1 MWQACLLF
9 WLSVTRSMGRKKSS
23 SSGSRWR
30 KVVGALVFIVAVLIL
45 IALVTHSSFD
55 DGRIRGERGSN
66 LDPFEIPYRNQGGM
80 IGAYLSFALMVVA
93 GWLSFFLPFGLI
105 LVSLR
110 LFSSELAARM
120 RLSGLIAF
128 AISVL
133 GTTIYNVP
141 HLASTTLA
149 ADSGAIGG
157 YLMLKFT
164 DLLIKVLGTLGT
176 YVVCGGI
183 IVVLL
188 IAFTSVHRLL
198 SMQISWPGFGLVG
211 RATGAVSSWLKWL
224 FGFEWLAGGE
234 GRNTDGERAD
244 DDQQE
249 DSDAEPESE
258 ESTEAANPDAVEDP
272 GGTIDRK
279 AGRQKT
285 TFKRPPEKVQVES
298 IVYEYPTLD
307 LLSDPPAD
315 APTVTD
321 EELQTTARMLKET
334 LETFQVTVEGPITSH
349 PGPIITRFEF
359 KPGIGVKVNRIVGL
373 ADDLALALKA
383 KRIRIV
389 APIPGKAAVGVEIP
403 NRQPQSVY
411 LKEILSSAEYNDP
424 RIRLPLTLGKTI
436 NGKPFVTD
444 LARMPHLLIAG
455 ATGSGKSVCM
465 NTLITSLIYK
475 LHPLHVRFVFIDP
488 KMLELSV
495 YAKIPHMGRPVV
507 TSPKRAEQVLSD
519 IVVEMEKRYRK
530 LAEAGVRN
538 IEDFNKRQKKEEE
551 KLPYI
556 VVCVDELADLMMSAT
571 SSKVEMLIT
580 RLAQMARAV
589 GIHLVLAT
597 QRPSVD
603 VITGL
608 IKANFPARIAFQV
621 ASKVDSRTIIDA
633 NGAEKLLG
641 AGDMLFLSTGQ
652 PEPMRLHG
660 AYISSEET
668 DRLVEF
674 ISGQGL
680 EMLALNGV
688 SQAAGDST
696 EAEVD
701 LGDPL
706 FREACEVVVRH
717 KQGSVSLLQRRLGVG
732 YQRAARL
739 IDKLEQ
745 AGVVS
750 PFDGSKARDVIVDQ
764 AYIDVMFSGRPGQ
777 PVDKSK

>member
-1 MWQACLLF
+1 VAGLPPFLAQSDRFM
-9 WLSVTRSMGRKKSS
+9 SRKKSS

-30 KVVGALVFIVAVLIL
+30 KVVGGLVFIVAVLIL

-55 DGRIRGERGSN
+55 DGRIRGDRGGN

-80 IGAYLSFALMVVA
+80 IGAYLSFALMVVG
-93 GWLSFFLPFGLI
+93 GWLSLFLPFGLI

-110 LFSSELAARM
+110 LFSSELAVRM
-120 RLSGLIAF
+120 RLRGLIAF
-128 AISVL
+128 AIAVL

-141 HLASTTLA
+141 RLASTTLA
-149 ADSGAIGG
+149 ADSGTIGG

-176 YVVCGGI
+176 YVVCGGLI
-183 IVVLL
+183 LVLL
-188 IAFTSVHRLL
+188 FAFTSVHRLL
-198 SMQISWPGFGLVG
+198 STQISWPGFALIG
-211 RATGAVSSWLKWL
+211 RMVGAVKSWLKWIL
-224 FGFEWLAGGE
+224 QFEWLAGDE
-234 GRNTDGERAD
+234 DRDADEEEAAGRRPGDSVDGHDGEESVEEANVDAD
-244 DDQQE
+244 E
-249 DSDAEPESE
+249 EP
-258 ESTEAANPDAVEDP
+258 
-272 GGTIDRK
+272 GTTIGRRS
-279 AGRQKT
+279 GRQKT
-285 TFKRPPEKVQVES
+285 TIKRPPEKVQVES
-298 IVYEYPTLD
+298 IVYEYPTLG

-315 APTVTD
+315 TPTVTD

-359 KPGIGVKVNRIVGL
+359 KPGVGVKVNRIVGL

-383 KRIRIV
+383 KRIRII

-411 LKEILSSAEYNDP
+411 LKEILSSAEYGDP

-436 NGKPFVTD
+436 SGKPFVTD
-444 LARMPHLLIAG
+444 LAKMPHLLIAG

-475 LHPLHVRFVFIDP
+475 LHPLHIRFVFIDP

-556 VVCVDELADLMMSAT
+556 VVCVDELADLMMAAT
-571 SSKVEMLIT
+571 SSKVETLVT

-589 GIHLVLAT
+589 GIHLILAT

-641 AGDMLFLSTGQ
+641 AGDMLFLSTGH

-668 DRLVEF
+668 ERLVEF

-680 EMLALNGV
+680 EMMALNGV

-750 PFDGSKARDVIVDQ
+750 AFDGSKARDVIVDQ
-764 AYIDVMFSGRPGQ
+764 AYIDLMFSGRSGQ
-777 PVDKSK
+777 PADKSK

>member
-1 MWQACLLF
+1 MGKRKSQS
-9 WLSVTRSMGRKKSS
+9 LSN
-23 SSGSRWR
+23 RWR
-30 KVVGALVFIVAVLIL
+30 RLTGGLVFIAAVLIL
-45 IALVTHSSFD
+45 VALATHSSVD
-55 DGRIRGERGSN
+55 DARIKGELDRF
-66 LDPFEIPYRNQGGM
+66 LDPFEIQYRNQGGM
-80 IGAYLSFALMVVA
+80 LGAYLSYALMVVL
-93 GWLSFFLPFGLI
+93 GWLSFFIPLGLF
-105 LVSLR
+105 LLSLR
-110 LFSSELAARM
+110 LFSTEPAAYM
-120 RLSGLIAF
+120 RLTGLVSFLVA
-128 AISVL
+128 VL
-133 GTTIYNVP
+133 GTVVYNVS
-141 HLASTTLA
+141 HLSTPLLGME
-149 ADSGAIGG
+149 SGAIGG
-157 YLMLKFT
+157 YALVKLT
-164 DLLIKVLGTLGT
+164 AVCLKVLGTAGT
-176 YVVCGGI
+176 YVVCGGL

-188 IAFTSVHRLL
+188 LTFTSVHHLL
-198 SMQISWPGFGLVG
+198 RWGQSDSQPGWIRHLGISAWAAIKRFFSFDWLSG
-211 RATGAVSSWLKWL
+211 GAVT
-224 FGFEWLAGGE
+224 EDTE
-234 GRNTDGERAD
+234 GRN
-244 DDQQE
+244 E
-249 DSDAEPESE
+249 DEEHAESIPSDLDLPEDEMVESE
-258 ESTEAANPDAVEDP
+258 
-272 GGTIDRK
+272 
-279 AGRQKT
+279 AGELTDKSGEMHTGRRRT
-285 TFKRPPEKVQVES
+285 TLKRPAEKIHIES
-298 IVYEYPTLD
+298 MKYEYPGLD
-307 LLSDPPAD
+307 LLNDPPESSV
-315 APTVTD
+315 TVSD
-321 EELQTTARMLKET
+321 DELQMTARMLKET
-334 LETFQVTVEGPITSH
+334 LETFQISIEGAITSS

-359 KPGIGVKVNRIVGL
+359 KPGAGVKVNRIVSL

-403 NRQPQSVY
+403 NRHTQSVY
-411 LKEILSSAEYNDP
+411 LKELLSTEEYHDN
-424 RIRLPLTLGKTI
+424 RLRLPLALGKTI

-475 LHPLHVRFVFIDP
+475 LHPLHIRFVFIDP

-495 YAKIPHMGRPVV
+495 YANIPHLGRPVI
-507 TSPKRAEQVLSD
+507 TSPKRAEQVLAD
-519 IVVEMEKRYRK
+519 IVVEMEKRYRR
-530 LAEAGVRN
+530 LAEGGVRN
-538 IEDFNKRQKKEEE
+538 IEDYNRRQSKEEE

-556 VVCVDELADLMMSAT
+556 VVCVDELADLMMAAT
-571 SSKVEMLIT
+571 SSKVETLIT

-641 AGDMLFLSTGQ
+641 SGDMLFLSTGH
-652 PEPMRLHG
+652 PEPTRLHG

-668 DRLVEF
+668 DKIVEF
-674 ISGQGL
+674 IKEQGL
-680 EMLALNGV
+680 QMMALEGI
-688 SQAAGDST
+688 SQATGDNA

-706 FREACEVVVRH
+706 FREACEVVIRH
-717 KQGSVSLLQRRLGVG
+717 KQGSVSLLQRRLGIG

-764 AYIDVMFSGRPGQ
+764 AYVDAMFSGSPGE
-777 PVDKSK
+777 PADRSS

>member
-1 MWQACLLF
+1 
-9 WLSVTRSMGRKKSS
+9 MGRKKRS
-23 SSGSRWR
+23 SSGGRWR

-45 IALVTHSSFD
+45 VALVTHSSYD
-55 DGRIRGERGSN
+55 DARIKGERGGN
-66 LDPFEIPYRNQGGM
+66 LDPFEIPYRNEGGM
-80 IGAYLSFALMVVA
+80 LGAYLSFSLMVVV
-93 GWLSFFLPFGLI
+93 GWLSFFLPFGMI
-105 LVSLR
+105 LASLR

-120 RLSGLIAF
+120 RPKGLIAF
-128 AISVL
+128 AICVL

-141 HLASTTLA
+141 HLTSTTLA

-157 YLMLKFT
+157 YLMFKFT
-164 DLLIKVLGTLGT
+164 DLFIRLLGTTGT
-176 YVVCGGI
+176 YVVCGGLI
-183 IVVLL
+183 LVLL
-188 IAFTSVHRLL
+188 IAFTSLHRLL
-198 SMQISWPGFGLVG
+198 STEISWPAFGFLG
-211 RATGAVSSWLKWL
+211 RMVRTISGWLTWF
-224 FGFEWLAGGE
+224 FGFEWLAGGKSE
-234 GRNTDGERAD
+234 EEEDEQPD
-244 DDQQE
+244 
-249 DSDAEPESE
+249 DSDMAPDSESVPEAGAS
-258 ESTEAANPDAVEDP
+258 EAATETGV
-272 GGTIDRK
+272 TIERRS
-279 AGRQKT
+279 GRQKT

-298 IVYEYPTLD
+298 IVYEYPSLD
-307 LLSDPPAD
+307 LLSDPPPD
-315 APTVTD
+315 SPTVTD
-321 EELQTTARMLKET
+321 EELQTTAKMLKET
-334 LETFQVTVEGPITSH
+334 LETFQVSVEGPITSH

-359 KPGIGVKVNRIVGL
+359 KPGAGVKVNRIVGL

-411 LKEILSSAEYNDP
+411 LKEILSSAEYADP

-436 NGKPFVTD
+436 SGKPFVTD

-475 LHPLHVRFVFIDP
+475 LHPLHIRFVFIDP

-538 IEDFNKRQKKEEE
+538 IEDFNKREKKEED

-571 SSKVEMLIT
+571 SSKVETLIT

-589 GIHLVLAT
+589 GIHLILAT

-652 PEPMRLHG
+652 PEPTRLHG

-668 DRLVEF
+668 ERLVEF
-674 ISGQGL
+674 IKGQGL
-680 EMLALNGV
+680 EMMALNGV
-688 SQAAGDST
+688 SQSTGDAT

-764 AYIDVMFSGRPGQ
+764 AYVDALFSGRSGQ
-777 PVDKSK
+777 PADKSK